1 MAGVSRCPPPLPGS
15 RIRPCPAPA
24 PASCSL
30 AQLGTA
36 AWTLRSRDVIAAQG
50 RAAGPA
56 PAAAATCRALAW
68 AGDVQG
74 TEQQQQQQR
83 GSTQTLLIP
92 QNLQQGERS
101 AHPIPAHPGP
111 AGGGSPAPLPGPAT
125 GGTVTKICPRVRE
138 QQQRECTSPRRQ
150 QPAFHAFFRGRG
162 LVGHCSARGFAPAE
176 PLRCQTHRGR
186 RCLRGG
192 EGPGTAVVRG
202 LRGCP
207 RLPGCGSQ
215 GCNVPTGPGNSPP
228 EAAAK
233 ILAATRSRGAAA
245 GRSRTNPQRAGSV
258 QGANQSPPNGVGAR
272 RGGPQ

>member
-1 MAGVSRCPPPLPGS
+1 MTVAGASWCPPPLPGK

-24 PASCSL
+24 PASGSL

-101 AHPIPAHPGP
+101 AHPIPTHPGP
-111 AGGGSPAPLPGPAT
+111 AGGSPVPLPGPAT
-125 GGTVTKICPRVRE
+125 GGTVMKICPRVRE

-176 PLRCQTHRGR
+176 LLRCQTHRGR
-186 RCLRGG
+186 RWQGAEHGGG
-192 EGPGTAVVRG
+192 EGLPSA
-202 LRGCP
+202 P
-207 RLPGCGSQ
+207 RLQLPGLQRPRRPWEFPAGGSSQ
-215 GCNVPTGPGNSPP
+215 KPRTHGEPRSSSGTQPDKSP
-228 EAAAK
+228 
-233 ILAATRSRGAAA
+233 A
-245 GRSRTNPQRAGSV
+245 GRERVG
-258 QGANQSPPNGVGAR
+258 GNQSPPNGVGAR
-272 RGGPQ
+272 HGGPQ